1 MERRG
6 RQWGA
11 AARLAVAFGDR
22 LAGEESSMA
31 TIAKMVRE
39 EKPPKFKVRLR
50 NRCRLCG
57 RPRGFIRKFALCRL
71 CFRRLALE
79 GDIAGVTKS
88 SW

>member
-1 MERRG
+1 M
-6 RQWGA
+6 GA
-11 AARLAVAFGDR
+11 DRKPQRDLAVAFGDDWSE
-22 LAGEESSMA
+22 GSSMA
-31 TIAKMVRE
+31 TIAKMARE
-39 EKPPKFKVRLR
+39 KRPPKFKVRLR

-57 RPRGFIRKFALCRL
+57 RPRGFIRKFGLCRL